1 MELKPQSKWSW
12 LVAAYLFLA
21 GLGAGAYAV
30 GVLADFAGGEAW
42 AHMSKVGVLLGF
54 PCVLAGCMFLIGD
67 LGTPVNFWRAWKRPN
82 TSWIARGTLIITIFM
97 VLAFI
102 HTVFWIWPF
111 HQLESAAG
119 ARNLIGVLGIIFAFG
134 TMIYTGILL
143 GAARPIAFWSTA
155 MLPLLFLVSAL
166 STGMM
171 SVILVESLTG
181 GASHAEAIGKLAWI
195 DMIFIILEFFVL
207 AFYLQATHRV
217 PESRASARL
226 VLGGR
231 IAPLFWLGVVAVG
244 LLVPFL
250 LEIAAIGG
258 FHGLAPVAAACGI
271 VGGLFLR
278 QVVVS
283 GGIHAPLRAGR
294 FEFALPA

>member
-21 GLGAGAYAV
+21 GLGAGAYVV
-30 GVLADFAGGEAW
+30 GVLADLTGGHAW
-42 AHMSKVGVLLGF
+42 AHMSKVGVFLGF
-54 PCVLAGCMFLIGD
+54 PCVLVGCMFLIGD
-67 LGTPVNFWRAWKRPN
+67 LGTPVNFWRAWMRPN

-97 VLAFI
+97 VLSFI

-119 ARNLIGVLGIIFAFG
+119 ARHLIGVLGIIFAFG

-181 GASHAEAIGKLAWI
+181 TA
-195 DMIFIILEFFVL
+195 
-207 AFYLQATHRV
+207 
-217 PESRASARL
+217 
-226 VLGGR
+226 
-231 IAPLFWLGVVAVG
+231 APG
-244 LLVPFL
+244 LL
-250 LEIAAIGG
+250 
-258 FHGLAPVAAACGI
+258 PVAAGRAARNGCGALGSRSDRSAP
-271 VGGLFLR
+271 VEVRRAQPGSSSAR
-278 QVVVS
+278 VS
-283 GGIHAPLRAGR
+283 GGFLGPLTSV
-294 FEFALPA
+294 PA